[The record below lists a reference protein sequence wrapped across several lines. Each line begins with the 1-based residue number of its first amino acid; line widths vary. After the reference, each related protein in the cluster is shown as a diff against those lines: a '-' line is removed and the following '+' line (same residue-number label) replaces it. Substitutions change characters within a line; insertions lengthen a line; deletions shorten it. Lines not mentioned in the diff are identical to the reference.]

1 MYFPRAT
8 SSGVAAIAGAAE
20 SRSSNAPAAMIPMA
34 FVQTRTV
41 TESSNH
47 STQWRLAAVGDV
59 VLLLVPEH
67 PQPLSLLA
75 CDLAV
80 LGGWT
85 RGGHEHFLQL
95 GQAPLPR
102 PGLARATDHGQA
114 VVGAH
119 DHRAVPVE
127 TEAHAAIAHG
137 DTCRSCDHLD
147 GRLRMDTRRHGHP
160 EPPTIESQ
168 GDRAP
173 RTQRR
178 QNEDLRQRRKPD
190 GVAAARSE
198 RGPHGWTRSHSVAHA
213 ELVA

>member
-80 LGGWT
+80 LGGGA
-85 RGGHEHFLQL
+85 RGRPPQLPQL
-95 GQAPLPR
+95 GQAPLPP
-102 PGLARATDHGQA
+102 PGF
-114 VVGAH
+114 
-119 DHRAVPVE
+119 
-127 TEAHAAIAHG
+127 AHAP
-137 DTCRSCDHLD
+137 
-147 GRLRMDTRRHGHP
+147 HP
-160 EPPTIESQ
+160 
-168 GDRAP
+168 
-173 RTQRR
+173 
-178 QNEDLRQRRKPD
+178 
-190 GVAAARSE
+190 
-198 RGPHGWTRSHSVAHA
+198 PH
-213 ELVA
+213 